1 MERRLSKPNKQRKLK
16 ILIAASEVVP
26 FAKTGGLADV
36 TGALPKS
43 LRSIG
48 HDVRVV
54 MPLYRKIDRVKYG
67 IKETEAKIS
76 INIALVDHPAV
87 IHEGSLPD
95 SDVKVYFIDCPS
107 FFDRDEIYRTPQGE
121 YWDNNERFM
130 YFSKAILEMIKVVG
144 WVPEVINC
152 NDWHT
157 GLVPVFLKT
166 IYADDPVLKDIASVY
181 SIHNIAYQGFAAKD
195 MISHAGL
202 PWNLFNMHQLEFYGG
217 INYMKGGIV
226 FSEVVNTVSEK
237 YKEEI
242 KTHEYSYNLE
252 GVLWSRD
259 KDLFG
264 ILNGIDYTSWNPATD
279 KLLPVNYTPET
290 IELKTEVK
298 KKLLEEFGLKYYE
311 NVPVVG
317 LVSRLDDQ
325 KGLDFIAE
333 IIEEMMKLNL
343 QFVVLGT
350 GEEHYHRL
358 FRGLAAKYNEK
369 LGVALKFDN
378 GIAHRIYAGSDM
390 FLMPSRF
397 EPCGLGQLISLKY
410 GTVPIVRETG
420 GLADTIKHYNFKD
433 KKGNGF
439 VFQGYNP
446 WDLFRAIHVATD
458 TYKNQS
464 VWKKI
469 QQHGMK
475 ENFSWDI
482 AAVNY
487 EELYDLALHNKNLK
501 KSEKSV

>member
-1 MERRLSKPNKQRKLK
+1 MERRLSKPSKQRKLK
-16 ILIAASEVVP
+16 ILIAAAEVVP

-43 LRSIG
+43 LANIG
-48 HDVRVV
+48 HDARVV
-54 MPLYRKIDRVKYG
+54 MPLYRKINREKYNITDTG
-67 IKETEAKIS
+67 AKVT
-76 INIALVDHPAV
+76 INIALVDHVGSIFTGV
-87 IHEGSLPD
+87 IPG
-95 SDVKVYFIDCPS
+95 SDVIVYFIENPE
-107 FFDRDEIYRTPQGE
+107 FFDREEIYRTPQGE

-130 YFSKAILEMIKVVG
+130 FFSKAVLEMIKVID
-144 WVPEVINC
+144 WVPEIINC

-157 GLVPVFLKT
+157 GLIPVMLKT
-166 IYADDPVLKDIASVY
+166 IYANDPVLKNVATAY
-181 SIHNIAYQGFAAKD
+181 SIHNIAYQGCASKD
-195 MISHAGL
+195 MMSHAGL
-202 PWNLFNMHQLEFYGG
+202 PWEIYNMHQLEFYGG

-226 FSEVVNTVSEK
+226 FSDVVNTVSEK

-242 KTHEYSYNLE
+242 KTPEYSYNLE
-252 GVLWSRD
+252 GVLWSRNEA
-259 KDLFG
+259 LFG
-264 ILNGIDYTSWNPATD
+264 ILNGIDYTQWDPSTD

-290 IELKTEVK
+290 IESKEEVK

-333 IIEEMMKLNL
+333 IAEEMMKLNL
-343 QFVVLGT
+343 QFVLLGT
-350 GEEHYHRL
+350 GEERYHHFFNDLQKRYHEKV
-358 FRGLAAKYNEK
+358 GAAI
-369 LGVALKFDN
+369 KFDN

-410 GTVPIVRETG
+410 GTVPVVRETG
-420 GLADTIKHYNFKD
+420 GLADTIKHYNFKE

-446 WDLFRAIHVATD
+446 WDLFRAIHVAVD
-458 TYKNQS
+458 TFKNQS

-469 QQHGMK
+469 QQNCMK
-475 ENFSWDI
+475 ENFSWDLS
-482 AAVNY
+482 AVKY
-487 EELYDLALHNKNLK
+487 IELYDLAMHNKNLQNA
-501 KSEKSV
+501 EKSV

>member
-1 MERRLSKPNKQRKLK
+1 MERRLSKPQKQRKLK

-36 TGALPKS
+36 TGALPKA
-43 LRSIG
+43 LRSLG

-54 MPLYRKIDRVKYG
+54 MPFYRQIDRVKYC
-67 IKETEAKIS
+67 IKETEKKIS

-87 IHEGSLPD
+87 IHEGFLPD
-95 SDVKVYFIDCPS
+95 SDVPIYFIDCKS
-107 FFDRDEIYRTPQGE
+107 FFDREEIYRTSRGE

-130 YFSKAILEMIKVVG
+130 YFSKAVIEMIRVSD

-157 GLVPVFLKT
+157 GLIPVFLKT
-166 IYADDPVLKDIASVY
+166 IYAFDPALKDIAAVY
-181 SIHNIAYQGFAAKD
+181 SIHNIAYQGFASKD

-202 PWNLFNMHQLEFYGG
+202 PWEIYNMHQLEFYGG

-226 FSEVVNTVSEK
+226 FSDAVNTVSEK

-242 KTHEYSYNLE
+242 KTPEYSYYLE
-252 GVLWSRD
+252 GVLAARD

-264 ILNGIDYTSWNPATD
+264 ILNGIDYTSWDPATD
-279 KLLPVNYTPET
+279 KCLPVNYTPENMAPKEE
-290 IELKTEVK
+290 IK
-298 KKLLEEFGLKYYE
+298 KKLLVEFGLKYYE
-311 NVPVVG
+311 NVPVIG
-317 LVSRLDDQ
+317 MVSRLDQQ
-325 KGLDFIAE
+325 KGLDFIEA

-350 GEEHYHRL
+350 GEEHYHWL
-358 FRGLAAKYNEK
+358 FRELAARYPEK
-369 LGVALKFDN
+369 LGVSLKFDN
-378 GIAHRIYAGSDM
+378 STAHNIYAGSDM

-420 GLADTIKHYNFKD
+420 GLADTIKHYDFKA

-439 VFQGYNP
+439 TFQGYNP

-458 TYKNQS
+458 TFKNKT
-464 VWKKI
+464 VWERI
-469 QQHGMK
+469 QQAGMK

-482 AAVNY
+482 AAVKY
-487 EELYDLALHNKNLK
+487 VELYELAIHNKNLK
-501 KSEKSV
+501 NTEKSV